1 MVLINSNFKIKKS
14 SLMKKICVVGLGYVG
29 LPLAVAFSRKF
40 NQVFG
45 FEINKARVLD
55 LKNNIDKTREVSE
68 EELNNAS
75 QQLHYTSEIDDI
87 NDCNI
92 FIVTVPTP
100 ITKSKTPDLNPL
112 ISATKIIGSIL
123 KKGDYVIYES
133 TVYPGCT
140 QEICIPILEEKSSL
154 KLNNDFKVGYSPE
167 RIVPGDKEKTLTK
180 ITKVVSGSD
189 DEATDFIHDLYA
201 EIIDAGVFKAESIQ
215 VAEACK
221 AIENA
226 QRDLNISF
234 MNELAI
240 IFDKLNID
248 TLSVIEAAA
257 TKWNFLPYKPG
268 LVGGHCISVDPYY
281 LTFKAQSVGYHPEV
295 ILSGRR
301 INDMMSTLV
310 ANKLIKMMIES
321 ELQLKGAS
329 ILILGITFKENCPDI
344 RNSKVIDVYNE
355 LKQFGFAIDV
365 YDYEANPDEVLEE
378 FGLNTIKSI
387 EKKYDGILIS
397 VPHKKFLELDYNK
410 LKKNESSIIF
420 DLKGLLPR
428 NLVNARL

>member
-1 MVLINSNFKIKKS
+1 
-14 SLMKKICVVGLGYVG
+14 MKKICVVGLGYVG

>member
-1 MVLINSNFKIKKS
+1 
-14 SLMKKICVVGLGYVG
+14 MKKICVIGLGYVG
-29 LPLAVAFSRKF
+29 LPLAVAFSKKF
-40 NQVFG
+40 KQVFG

-397 VPHKKFLELDYNK
+397 VPHKKFLELDYKK